1 MLLTPLQE
9 ILKIGVL
16 LKFLELAVLIQFRL
30 AGVAGCGREQF
41 GVGVVF
47 WRGEVGWDFESGSAG
62 SISSVELQPC
72 RPSSALNTSSDETCR
87 GKRILRI
94 DGVFC

>member
-47 WRGEVGWDFESGSAG
+47 WRGEVGWDLESGG
-62 SISSVELQPC
+62 SIPVGFCGFNFFC
-72 RPSSALNTSSDETCR
+72 RATAVQTKQCAQY
-87 GKRILRI
+87 KQ
-94 DGVFC
+94 